1 MNLPQKRGI
10 SYMATIETFQRS
22 ELKKSNPLFTK
33 LRTTIETAFYGS
45 NMREVGDI
53 AEAYH
58 MAKESPGVIV
68 TDLPVKEAEKLGL
81 PADAKVLVENGGK
94 IVGRTARARRVV
106 GENKEEDE
114 KLLGIIR
121 DVIYQ
126 NRTKTYHKATGYVGL
141 DEDFIIKAHIAFPE
155 GNENNLYSWLLN
167 FQWANDA
174 YNELYAR
181 SKKYAEGDIYIYAD
195 PDWRHPDYPMGLAYF
210 EPDRNAACILGMQYF
225 GEFKKG
231 TLSLAWGTAHR
242 NGYVSCHGGLKK
254 FVLEDR
260 KRVFAFFGLSGSGK
274 STLTHSKHNNKYT
287 VKVLHDDAFIIDL
300 ADGSSIALEP
310 SYFDKTQDY
319 PADHPEQEYFM
330 TVQNVGVTKDVDD
343 NIVLVTEDIRNG
355 NGRTVKSRYA
365 TPNRVDKFHSPIEAV
380 YWIMKDESLPP
391 LIKIEDAVLAATF
404 GATLATKRSTAETI
418 KNGENRDKL
427 VIEPYANPFRVYP
440 LIEDYEDFKKLLSRD
455 SIDCYI
461 INTGAFLDKDITK
474 DVTLG
479 VIESIV
485 EDTATFKPFGEGT
498 GLAYLEVP
506 GYEPP
511 LDSEDYQALVKERM
525 IMRKDFLVSFN
536 GANQAYPLPEEAI
549 NAMDK
554 IIASI

>member
-1 MNLPQKRGI
+1 
-10 SYMATIETFQRS
+10 MATIETFQRS
-22 ELKKSNPLFTK
+22 DLKKSNQLFSQ

-45 NMREVGDI
+45 NMHEVRDIGD
-53 AEAYH
+53 AYQ

-68 TDLPVKEAEKLGL
+68 TDLPVKETEKLGL

-106 GENKEEDE
+106 GDNKDEDE
-114 KLLGIIR
+114 KILGLIR

-126 NRTKTYHKATGYVGL
+126 NRTKTYYKTMGYVGL
-141 DEDFIIKAHIAFPE
+141 DEDFIVKAHIAFPE

-167 FQWANDA
+167 FQWANEA
-174 YNELYAR
+174 YNKLYAR
-181 SKKYAEGDIYIYAD
+181 SNKYAEGDIYIYAD

-210 EPDRNAACILGMQYF
+210 EPDRNVACILGMQYF

-254 FVLEDR
+254 FILEDK

-300 ADGSSIALEP
+300 SNGSSIALEP
-310 SYFDKTQDY
+310 AYFDKTQDY

-330 TVQNVGVTKDVDD
+330 TAQNVGVTKDIDD

-365 TPNRVDKFHSPIEAV
+365 TPNRVDKFHSSIEAV

-404 GATLATKRSTAETI
+404 GATLATKRSTAETV
-418 KNGENRDKL
+418 KKGETRDKL

-440 LIEDYEDFKKLLSRD
+440 LIEDYEDFKELLSRD

-474 DVTLG
+474 EVTLG

-485 EDTATFKPFGEGT
+485 EDTATFKPFGNDT
-498 GLAYLEVP
+498 GLSYLEVS

-511 LDSEDYQALVKERM
+511 LDNEEYKVLLKERM
-525 IMRKDFLVSFN
+525 TMRKDFLSSFN
-536 GANQAYPLPEEAI
+536 ETNLAYPLPEETIIAI
-549 NAMDK
+549 NK
-554 IIASI
+554 IIELI

>member
-1 MNLPQKRGI
+1 
-10 SYMATIETFQRS
+10 MATIETFQRS
-22 ELKKSNPLFTK
+22 DLKKSNQLFSQ

-45 NMREVGDI
+45 NMHEVRDIGD
-53 AEAYH
+53 AYQ

-68 TDLPVKEAEKLGL
+68 TDLPVKETEKLGL

-94 IVGRTARARRVV
+94 TVGRTARARRVV
-106 GENKEEDE
+106 GDNKDEDE
-114 KLLGIIR
+114 KILGLIR

-126 NRTKTYHKATGYVGL
+126 NRTKTYYKTMGYVGL
-141 DEDFIIKAHIAFPE
+141 DEDFIVKAHIAFPE

-167 FQWANDA
+167 FQWANEA
-174 YNELYAR
+174 YNKLYAR
-181 SKKYAEGDIYIYAD
+181 SNKYAEGDIYIYAD

-210 EPDRNAACILGMQYF
+210 EPDRNVACILGMQYF

-254 FVLEDR
+254 FILKDK

-287 VKVLHDDAFIIDL
+287 VKVLHDDAFIINL
-300 ADGSSIALEP
+300 SNGSSIALEP
-310 SYFDKTQDY
+310 AYFDKTQDY

-330 TVQNVGVTKDVDD
+330 TAQNVGVTKDIDD

-365 TPNRVDKFHSPIEAV
+365 TPNRVDKFHSSIEAV

-404 GATLATKRSTAETI
+404 GATLATKRSTAETV
-418 KNGENRDKL
+418 KKGETRDKL

-440 LIEDYEDFKKLLSRD
+440 LIEDYEDFKELLSTD

-474 DVTLG
+474 EVTLG

-485 EDTATFKPFGEGT
+485 EDTATFKPFGNDT
-498 GLAYLEVP
+498 GLSYLEVS

-511 LDSEDYQALVKERM
+511 LDNEEYKVLLKERM
-525 IMRKDFLVSFN
+525 TMRKDFLSSFN
-536 GANQAYPLPEEAI
+536 ETNLAYPLPEETIIAI
-549 NAMDK
+549 NK
-554 IIASI
+554 IIELI

>member
-1 MNLPQKRGI
+1 
-10 SYMATIETFQRS
+10 MATIETFQRS
-22 ELKKSNPLFTK
+22 DLKKSNQLFSQ

-45 NMREVGDI
+45 NMHEVRDIGD
-53 AEAYH
+53 AYQ

-68 TDLPVKEAEKLGL
+68 TDLPVKETEKLGL

-94 IVGRTARARRVV
+94 TVGRTARARRVV
-106 GENKEEDE
+106 GDNKDEDE
-114 KLLGIIR
+114 KILGLIR

-126 NRTKTYHKATGYVGL
+126 NRTKTYYKTMGYVGL
-141 DEDFIIKAHIAFPE
+141 DEDFIVKAHIAFPE

-167 FQWANDA
+167 FQWANEA
-174 YNELYAR
+174 YNKLYAR
-181 SKKYAEGDIYIYAD
+181 SNKYAEGDIYIYAD

-210 EPDRNAACILGMQYF
+210 EPDRNVACILGMQYF

-254 FVLEDR
+254 FILEDK

-287 VKVLHDDAFIIDL
+287 VKVLHDDAFIINL
-300 ADGSSIALEP
+300 SNGSSIALEP
-310 SYFDKTQDY
+310 AYFDKTQDY

-330 TVQNVGVTKDVDD
+330 TAQNVGVTKDIDD

-365 TPNRVDKFHSPIEAV
+365 TPNRVDKFHSSIEAV

-404 GATLATKRSTAETI
+404 GATLATKRSTAETV
-418 KNGENRDKL
+418 KKGETRDKL

-440 LIEDYEDFKKLLSRD
+440 LIEDYEDFKELLSTD

-474 DVTLG
+474 EVTLG

-485 EDTATFKPFGEGT
+485 EDTATFKPFGNDT
-498 GLAYLEVP
+498 GLSYLEVS

-511 LDSEDYQALVKERM
+511 LDNEEYKVLLKERM
-525 IMRKDFLVSFN
+525 TMRKDFLSSFN
-536 GANQAYPLPEEAI
+536 ETNLAYPLPEETIIAI
-549 NAMDK
+549 NK
-554 IIASI
+554 IIELI

>member
-1 MNLPQKRGI
+1 
-10 SYMATIETFQRS
+10 MATIETFQRS
-22 ELKKSNPLFTK
+22 DLKKSNQLFSQ

-45 NMREVGDI
+45 NMHEVRDIGD
-53 AEAYH
+53 AYQ

-68 TDLPVKEAEKLGL
+68 TDLPVKETEKLGL

-94 IVGRTARARRVV
+94 TVGRTARARRVV
-106 GENKEEDE
+106 GDNKDEDE
-114 KLLGIIR
+114 KILGLIR

-126 NRTKTYHKATGYVGL
+126 NRTKTYYKTMGYVGL
-141 DEDFIIKAHIAFPE
+141 DEDFIVKAHIAFPE

-167 FQWANDA
+167 FQWANEA
-174 YNELYAR
+174 YNKLYAR
-181 SKKYAEGDIYIYAD
+181 SNKYAEGDIYIYAD

-210 EPDRNAACILGMQYF
+210 EPDRNVACILGMQYF

-254 FVLEDR
+254 FILEDK

-287 VKVLHDDAFIIDL
+287 VKVLHDDAFIINL
-300 ADGSSIALEP
+300 SNGSSIALEP
-310 SYFDKTQDY
+310 AYFDKTQDY

-330 TVQNVGVTKDVDD
+330 TAQNVGVTKDIDD

-365 TPNRVDKFHSPIEAV
+365 TPNRVDKFHSSIEAV

-404 GATLATKRSTAETI
+404 GATLATKRSTAETV
-418 KNGENRDKL
+418 KKGETRDKL

-440 LIEDYEDFKKLLSRD
+440 LIEDYEDFKELLSRD

-474 DVTLG
+474 EVTLG

-485 EDTATFKPFGEGT
+485 EDTATFKPFGNDT
-498 GLAYLEVP
+498 GLSYLEVS

-511 LDSEDYQALVKERM
+511 LDNEEYKVLLKERM
-525 IMRKDFLVSFN
+525 TMRKDFLSSFN
-536 GANQAYPLPEEAI
+536 ETNLAYPLPEETIIAI
-549 NAMDK
+549 NK
-554 IIASI
+554 IIELI